1 MSPEDGGGRPA
12 ALGGQVS
19 GSAVD
24 LTSRSASA
32 LELSGRAGSGLDLA
46 NRLQLLNKDSHSL
59 GEEPSPLDPGR
70 RSPVGGARYGHVS
83 RVKTF
88 STRLHLYE
96 RFIEFTEV
104 ETLKL
109 KKQLVVWRKHT
120 KTFSVLS

>member
-70 RSPVGGARYGHVS
+70 RSPVGGARYGHLTVLFPS
-83 RVKTF
+83 CDRNRTEKPSIF
-88 STRLHLYE
+88 CRHILLYNK
-96 RFIEFTEV
+96 V
-104 ETLKL
+104 
-109 KKQLVVWRKHT
+109 
-120 KTFSVLS
+120 

>member
-1 MSPEDGGGRPA
+1 MDDRADERRGFSPDDGARPA
-12 ALGGQVS
+12 ALGGQGS

-70 RSPVGGARYGHVS
+70 RSPVGGARFVDS
-83 RVKTF
+83 QKSCFPV
-88 STRLHLYE
+88 
-96 RFIEFTEV
+96 
-104 ETLKL
+104 
-109 KKQLVVWRKHT
+109 
-120 KTFSVLS
+120 